1 MRTSRRPSVSQR
13 AAFRPRASENRRRG
27 AILILIA
34 LLLIVFFGMVA
45 FYVDVA
51 YMQLCRTQ
59 LRIATDAAARA
70 SGESLSREQ
79 DLDKARQAARDMAAE
94 HIVAGLPLELAD
106 SDIIP
111 GRATMQSDG
120 HWDFDPAGEP
130 VNGLQITGR
139 RTNDSPSG
147 SIALFFGKIFNVTDY
162 ETSQQAVVVRM
173 DRDICLV
180 VDRSSSMKLYLN
192 DKVPNMSTSDPRFKE
207 PPRGVG
213 KPQGHHQKSR
223 WAALVDAVKVFN
235 DALTSTEQQEYV
247 ALVSFSSDGYWA
259 GVWNNA
265 SDIDQQLTS
274 NPGLINAAMNK
285 ISARVFNGMTQI
297 STGMDDAI
305 ALLTDPTRTRPFA
318 AKTMIVLT
326 DGNQNEG
333 RPVLSAAED
342 AAAAGITVHTITFGD
357 KSAIDE
363 TEMQNVAEAGGGNY
377 YHAPDEAALKAAF
390 REIAL
395 TLPVLLT
402 E

>member
-1 MRTSRRPSVSQR
+1 MRAVRRLRESKPVR
-13 AAFRPRASENRRRG
+13 VAPTVACTDRRRG

-34 LLLIVFFGMVA
+34 TLLILFFGMVA

-59 LRIATDAAARA
+59 LRIAADAAARA

-79 DLDKARQAARDMAAE
+79 DLDLARQAAKDMAAE
-94 HIVAGLPLELAD
+94 HIVAGVPLELAD

-111 GRATMQSDG
+111 GRASMQSDG
-120 HWDFDPAGEP
+120 HWDFDPAGTP
-130 VNGLQITGR
+130 VNGLQIIGR
-139 RTNDSPSG
+139 RTSDSPSG

-180 VDRSSSMKLYLN
+180 VDRSSSMKLY
-192 DKVPNMSTSDPRFKE
+192 VTEASESMSTSDTRFDE

-213 KPQGHHQKSR
+213 KGPTYSQRSR

-235 DALTSTEQQEYV
+235 NALATTDQEEYV
-247 ALVSFSSDGYWA
+247 ALVSYASEGKWA
-259 GVWNNA
+259 GIWNNA
-265 SDIDQQLTS
+265 SDVDQALTS
-274 NPGLINAAMNK
+274 NPALIDAAMAK
-285 ISARVFNGMTQI
+285 ISARVFNGMTEI
-297 STGMDDAI
+297 STGMDDGI
-305 ALLTDPTRTRPFA
+305 AVLTDTSKARPYA
-318 AKTMIVLT
+318 VKTMIVLT
-326 DGNQNEG
+326 DGHQNAG
-333 RPVLSAAED
+333 RPSVSAAED
-342 AAAAGITVHTITFGD
+342 AAALDITVHTITFGD
-357 KSAIDE
+357 GADVAG
-363 TEMQNVAEAGGGNY
+363 MQQVAAAGGGKH

-390 REIAL
+390 KEIAL

>member
-1 MRTSRRPSVSQR
+1 VSASVPELR
-13 AAFRPRASENRRRG
+13 NRRRG

-34 LLLIVFFGMVA
+34 VLLVLFFGLVA

-59 LRIATDAAARA
+59 LRIAADAAARA

-79 DLDKARQAARDMAAE
+79 DLNKARQAAKDMAAE
-94 HIVAGLPLELAD
+94 HIVAGEPLVLAEG
-106 SDIIP
+106 DIIS

-120 HWDFDPAGEP
+120 HWDFDPAGTP
-130 VNGLQITGR
+130 VNGLQVIGR
-139 RTNDSPSG
+139 RTDDSPSG
-147 SIALFFGKIFNVTDY
+147 SIALFFGKIFDVTDY

-180 VDRSSSMKLYLN
+180 VDRSSSMKLYLT
-192 DKVPNMSTSDPRFKE
+192 DKSPNMSTSDARFKE

-213 KPQGHHQKSR
+213 KPEGYSKKSR
-223 WAALVDAVKVFN
+223 WASLVDAVKVFN
-235 DALTSTEQQEYV
+235 DALADTDQEEWV
-247 ALVSFSSDGYWA
+247 SLVSFSSDGEWA

-265 SDIDQQLTS
+265 SDIDQALTLDPS
-274 NPGLINAAMNK
+274 LINAAIDK
-285 ISARVFNGMTQI
+285 ISNRVFNGMTQI
-297 STGMDDAI
+297 STGMDDGI
-305 ALLTDPTRTRPFA
+305 TVLTDPSKARPFA

-326 DGNQNEG
+326 DGNQNAG
-333 RPVLSAAED
+333 RPAVEAAED

-357 KSAIDE
+357 KSAIDQS
-363 TEMQNVAEAGGGNY
+363 EMQNVAEAGGGNY
-377 YHAPDEAALKAAF
+377 YHAPDEASLKDAF